1 MCVIMEFTDTYP
13 TKEILDSASTTNRD
27 GGGMAWIDDA
37 KGVVRWEK
45 GMHVNTEFILDT
57 MEKEIIHLPIVIHFR
72 IATHGAVDS
81 PLCQPFA
88 LSEGNDDLSSSGSD
102 VNGVLFH
109 NGVWADYS
117 DYALKVA
124 MNRPDAKIPNG
135 DLSDSRVMAWLVR
148 YLGVNYLSMID
159 EKILVLSPQGILK
172 FNDWTKVK
180 MKVDKSVND
189 KEEVEVSCSND
200 YFDHTYSYGGTDS
213 GLTTVYGD
221 EDEDYLT
228 DCYTDGFSHKLWQKE
243 KKSDFQVASQMDDEV
258 EEERLSNQRKREAMD
273 DLEALNLN
281 ATNLEIGITGDIEN
295 DLDEYEA
302 EYFKQQKNKEEV
314 EERLKSS
321 LEKQKDLGEWAM
333 IGGQYYHIKALE
345 DKKE

>member
-1 MCVIMEFTDTYP
+1 MEFTDTYP

-37 KGVVRWEK
+37 KGVTRWEK
-45 GMHVNTEFILDT
+45 GMHVNTEFILET
-57 MEKEIIHLPIVIHFR
+57 IEKENIQLPIVIHFR

-81 PLCQPFA
+81 PLCHPFA

-124 MNRPDAKIPNG
+124 MTTPNAKIPNG

-159 EKILVLSPQGILK
+159 EKILVLTPQGILK

-180 MKVDKSVND
+180 MKVDKSVNE

-200 YFDHTYSYGGTDS
+200 YFDSKYSYGGSDS

-221 EDEDYLT
+221 EDEEYLT
-228 DCYTDGFSHKLWQKE
+228 DCYTDGYSHKLWQSE
-243 KKSDFQVASQMDDEV
+243 KKSDFQVASQMDGEV

-295 DLDEYEA
+295 DLDEYET

-333 IGGQYYHIKALE
+333 IGGQYYKIKALE

>member
-37 KGVVRWEK
+37 KGVTRWEK
-45 GMHVNTEFILDT
+45 GMHVNTEFILET
-57 MEKEIIHLPIVIHFR
+57 IEKENIQLPIVIHFR

-81 PLCQPFA
+81 PLCHPFA

-124 MNRPDAKIPNG
+124 MTTPNAKIPNG

-159 EKILVLSPQGILK
+159 EKILVLTPQGILK

-180 MKVDKSVND
+180 MKVDKSVNE

-200 YFDHTYSYGGTDS
+200 YFDSKYSYGGSDS

-221 EDEDYLT
+221 EDEEYLT
-228 DCYTDGFSHKLWQKE
+228 DCYTDGYSHKLWQSE
-243 KKSDFQVASQMDDEV
+243 KKSDFQVASQMDGEV

-295 DLDEYEA
+295 DLDEYET

-333 IGGQYYHIKALE
+333 IGGQYYKIKALE